1 VSVGLDFAKLPTR
14 VWLTLICVAALVP
27 FEPGITRA
35 EDSIGL
41 CARCD
46 LLIGVGATYRL
57 FGWTDGVV
65 VPLAVR
71 FDLDSHGRLLEL
83 GIHHWSN
90 FWIKQPNRGQDFL
103 TLSFGF

>member
-1 VSVGLDFAKLPTR
+1 MRRWQVLHRSPARLYLGFGANYRSEIDYLETTRWNFAYL
-14 VWLTLICVAALVP
+14 VAA
-27 FEPGITRA
+27 
-35 EDSIGL
+35 
-41 CARCD
+41 
-46 LLIGVGATYRL
+46 
-57 FGWTDGVV
+57 
-65 VPLAVR
+65 R